1 MTPDASVNPEGRK
14 NWCDQGYR
22 SNEVGGAVRAE
33 REARRYCSERD
44 RGQRRREG
52 KAEAQAAVYANRRRI
67 RGGRGKRLLQQ
78 RGEWSF
84 AHL

>member
-1 MTPDASVNPEGRK
+1 MATVASTPEASTTPDASVNPEGRK

-22 SNEVGGAVRAE
+22 SNEGGAVGAE

-52 KAEAQAAVYANRRRI
+52 KAEAQAAV
-67 RGGRGKRLLQQ
+67 
-78 RGEWSF
+78 
-84 AHL
+84 